1 MIGKF
6 AFFITGLGLIPVCA
20 VSTRMFMFL
29 IRSVQPADGTVAVLS
44 APFLAFSG
52 GMAAWLLIS
61 LTLSGQTRAY
71 VLAHELTHAMWGL
84 LMGAKVSRIQVKKN
98 SGSVTLSK
106 TNFLI
111 VLAPYF
117 FPFYAV
123 LIIVAYYVAGM
134 FVAVENYETVWLA
147 LVGLTWGFH
156 LTFTVSALGQKQSD
170 VRQYGYVFSYALV
183 LTLNVL
189 VMAFWLTL
197 TTSATLNDAAGF
209 VREDALRVADGLSQG
224 ARWAVNTMSAKPWS
238 VR

>member
-1 MIGKF
+1 MIRKL
-6 AFFITGLGLIPVCA
+6 AYFIAGLGLIPVCA
-20 VSTRMFMFL
+20 VSVRMFIFL
-29 IRSVQPADGTVAVLS
+29 IRSVQPSDGSVAVLS

-61 LTLSGQTRAY
+61 MTLSGQTRAY
-71 VLAHELTHAMWGL
+71 VLAHELTHAIWGL
-84 LMGAKVSRIQVKKN
+84 LMGAKVSKLQVKKDT
-98 SGSVTLSK
+98 GSVTLSK

-134 FVAVENYETVWLA
+134 FVAVENYETAWLA

-170 VRQYGYVFSYALV
+170 VRQYGHVFSYVLI

-189 VMAFWLTL
+189 GMALWLTL
-197 TTSATLNDAAGF
+197 TTSATLADAAEF
-209 VREDALRVADGLSQG
+209 AQEDAQRVGGWLWQG
-224 ARWAVNTMSAKPWS
+224 ARWVWMRTTSGS
-238 VR
+238 